1 MYLCTAKK
9 IFKYP
14 KNPTLATN
22 EWSPPIFGL
31 LHCLIFLEASFS
43 EALNVAHALMF
54 LFTCKNFL
62 CPVAKSCRSL
72 WWSWHLI
79 VLFFVDL
86 ISLSYLVFSGQWS
99 VAKIHQSPRDFLFSY
114 FCFSFVSFAFSICSL
129 ESPEEI
135 CWRAVRCWENLSWLM
150 NQ

>member
-1 MYLCTAKK
+1 MQFLMHVFMHCKK

-22 EWSPPIFGL
+22 EWFFQQAPPPNPAPP
-31 LHCLIFLEASFS
+31 IFLEASFS

-114 FCFSFVSFAFSICSL
+114 FCFSFVSFAFSLFVHLRALRRSV
-129 ESPEEI
+129 EE
-135 CWRAVRCWENLSWLM
+135 L
-150 NQ
+150 